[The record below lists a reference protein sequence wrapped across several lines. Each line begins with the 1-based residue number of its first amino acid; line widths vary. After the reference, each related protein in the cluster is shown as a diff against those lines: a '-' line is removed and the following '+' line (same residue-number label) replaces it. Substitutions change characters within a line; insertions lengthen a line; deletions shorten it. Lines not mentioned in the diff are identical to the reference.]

1 LENTNEHQ
9 AAIQTVTLW
18 RQDVVFTTE
27 TQRDPLIAD
36 WRLRISDLELMNS
49 FSIRTIRNPQFN
61 GFSVHLSVLRVSV
74 VNKVLEFFL

>member
-1 LENTNEHQ
+1 
-9 AAIQTVTLW
+9 
-18 RQDVVFTTE
+18 
-27 TQRDPLIAD
+27 LIAD

-74 VNKVLEFFL
+74 VNKALEFFL